1 MKLARRLEKTIA
13 RIARDDAARL
23 DDHPLLHTRRVQK
36 LAASPLGFLR
46 GTAPFFFALLRGRG
60 EVSGL
65 DVPAAKG
72 KGWIVGDAHLENFGL
87 FRTESGKDVRFDLN
101 DFDEVTVGP
110 HRWDV
115 LRLLTSTLLVDTLPP
130 SQAVPLARAALAG
143 YLAGRADVDDGASP
157 PDCVRQLLARARARK
172 VGDLLEG
179 RVEEGHFLLST
190 RYLALSKRDRQ
201 AAFDAFSRYAELA
214 NPDAFWEPVDA
225 ALRVAG
231 NGSLGTYRV
240 ALLARRSGKNERL
253 FEMKGCSLHS
263 AAIPAPIVAGAR
275 VASGTRAL
283 LGTLPFGFG
292 TATVAAAP
300 GPRGPAAPRDA
311 DARTCDGDR
320 ERTGPSCVVR
330 RLTPQDDKLTVSA
343 LSVREVLELAP
354 YLGIL
359 LGHAHRRAGA
369 KGGPPWS
376 DSVQHALVASS
387 IELAAAHRAAHGHY
401 VHRRG

>member
-1 MKLARRLEKTIA
+1 MKLTRRLEKTIA

-115 LRLLTSTLLVDTLPP
+115 LRLLTSTLLVDALPP

-157 PDCVRQLLARARARK
+157 PDCVLQLLARARARK

-190 RYLALSKRDRQ
+190 RYLALSKRERQ
-201 AAFDAFSRYAELA
+201 AAFEAFSRYAELA
-214 NPDAFWEPVDA
+214 SPDAFWEPVDA

-240 ALLARRSGKNERL
+240 ALLARRSGKHERL
-253 FEMKGCSLHS
+253 FEMKGCSVHS
-263 AAIPAPIVAGAR
+263 AAIPAPIVASDR

-283 LGTLPFGFG
+283 LGTSPFGFG
-292 TATVAAAP
+292 TTTV
-300 GPRGPAAPRDA
+300 DA
-311 DARTCDGDR
+311 GLRARKFDGDR

-343 LSVREVLELAP
+343 LSAREVLDLAP
-354 YLGIL
+354 YLGVL
-359 LGHAHRRAGA
+359 LGRAHRRAGA
-369 KGGPPWS
+369 KTGTPWS

-401 VHRRG
+401 VHRKG